1 MQAMNLVGSPAER
14 TKLQDAIAHAETLER
29 KAEKSGDA
37 QDFVAASTAYGN
49 AAYLAHNVGISS
61 DRPKDERDRA
71 YQLGVSLN
79 KLSDKCKKRSDEIIR
94 AGYTARRAKWSERET
109 LDRSGHPPDSLNVL
123 DEHSGFT
130 AVTMP
135 RSWASHLREE
145 YRAGKYLSRHHTRS
159 SIGGQTIWRPSS
171 WLKKGTTG
179 RLVDH
184 APNSFFQTNDDV
196 TVAIYKVPGYPNP
209 VAVWFD
215 NKTGKRIA

>member
-1 MQAMNLVGSPAER
+1 MNVVGSPAEQ
-14 TKLQDAIAHAETLER
+14 TKLQGAITHAEELDR
-29 KAEKSGDA
+29 KAQRTGDA

-49 AAYLAHNVGISS
+49 AAYLAHSIGIG

-79 KLSDKCKKRSDEIIR
+79 KLSDQCKKKSEEITR
-94 AGYTARRAKWSERET
+94 AGYTARREKWSGRET
-109 LDRSGHPPDSLNVL
+109 LGKSGNPPDTLNVV
-123 DEHSGFT
+123 DEHGGFT

-135 RSWASHLREE
+135 RSWASHLREA
-145 YRAGKYLSRHHTRS
+145 YRSGKYLNRNDGRS
-159 SIGGQTIWRPSS
+159 SINGDTLWRPWSL
-171 WLKKGTTG
+171 LKNTTTG

-184 APNSFFQTNDDV
+184 APNSFYQDNDHV
-196 TVAIYKVPGYPNP
+196 TVAIYKVPGYGYP